1 MTRTILPFHHTPP
14 LPQTS
19 GQRSSY
25 PELDWE
31 EEQVKEFLC
40 IFVKDRSTR
49 NGEHRV
55 CGTTARKL
63 YQGDIEDLKIYVGD
77 DETIAKCLYREL
89 QLYSKYAVVCD
100 ISSEISV
107 CLPCLPIQFPRRG
120 FCVFAYVYIL
130 SIDVFLYHPD
140 KAYMALHGSGDGN
153 FPNNHTIQ
161 QRYQVK
167 APGTRH
173 LDCLCGCVR
182 GCDRGLLRK
191 KLYCQ
196 TSSRIS
202 GV

>member
-89 QLYSKYAVVCD
+89 QLYSKYAVTKHTWLYTDLVMV
-100 ISSEISV
+100 ISLIIILSSNVIKSKLLGLGIWTACVVVYVGAIVACYEKNCIAKHLPEFLVYREWFTPHILRMFSV
-107 CLPCLPIQFPRRG
+107 IYNLLPIS
-120 FCVFAYVYIL
+120 L
-130 SIDVFLYHPD
+130 SCPAD
-140 KAYMALHGSGDGN
+140 DG
-153 FPNNHTIQ
+153 P
-161 QRYQVK
+161 
-167 APGTRH
+167 
-173 LDCLCGCVR
+173 
-182 GCDRGLLRK
+182 
-191 KLYCQ
+191 
-196 TSSRIS
+196 
-202 GV
+202 